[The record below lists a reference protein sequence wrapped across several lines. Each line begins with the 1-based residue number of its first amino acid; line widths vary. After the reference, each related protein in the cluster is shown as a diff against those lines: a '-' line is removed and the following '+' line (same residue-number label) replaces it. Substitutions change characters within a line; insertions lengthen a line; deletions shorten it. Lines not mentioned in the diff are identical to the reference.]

1 MKKIF
6 LVLFL
11 LILFFSIY
19 IYSISLWDDKAGDIY
34 SKKIFYN
41 VGDSINIIITE
52 SSKFE
57 YKSSTKS
64 LKSYN
69 IDISGGELSGIF
81 SFLPKAYIE
90 EDKNS
95 LDNDNLKI
103 ESILQGRVLSVSDN
117 YVTIR
122 GTKRIQMN
130 NKISSITITGDA
142 YYSDIVD
149 NSIISNKMI
158 NPTLSLTTLLDNQRN
173 IITERDLLTE
183 VLNPD
188 ATTDRIETTKLSDA
202 KKREILL
209 NFFNK
214 ILNLIF

>member
-1 MKKIF
+1 LKKFF

-11 LILFFSIY
+11 IIIFFSIY
-19 IYSISLWDDKAGDIY
+19 INTTSLWDDKAGDIY
-34 SKKIFYN
+34 NRKIFYN

-64 LKSYN
+64 LKSYD
-69 IDISGGELSGIF
+69 IDISGGELSGLF
-81 SFLPKAYIE
+81 NFLPKAYIE

-95 LDNDNLKI
+95 LDNDSLKI
-103 ESILQGRVLSVSDN
+103 ESMLQGRILRVSDN

-142 YYSDIVD
+142 YYSDIID

-158 NPTLSLTTLLDNQRN
+158 NPTLSLTTLLDNQRR
-173 IITERDLLTE
+173 IITERDLFTE

-188 ATTDRIETTKLSDA
+188 STTDRIETTKLTEE